1 MVGNGSPLIHT
12 KPHKQVEESKY
23 VYTENTKNYVPLY
36 EEISDRIDFKIQP
49 RMSEKQYS
57 LDAKGKKKRNMVQS
71 YSNF

>member
-1 MVGNGSPLIHT
+1 MVGNGNPLIHT
-12 KPHKQVEESKY
+12 KPQKQVEESKY
-23 VYTENTKNYVPLY
+23 VYTEHTKKYVPLY

>member
-1 MVGNGSPLIHT
+1 MVGNGNPLIHT
-12 KPHKQVEESKY
+12 KPQKQVEESKY
-23 VYTENTKNYVPLY
+23 VYTEHTKNYVPLY